1 MLSASFLAVLAASA
15 VSASPMMARNEQ
27 PSYAAAPS
35 YTTAPSHAYT
45 SSAGWESY
53 GSSSSSAAAPSG
65 TQALGAPAKPNLPVP
80 SGLVAELLTEAST
93 VGRFTKIKEQI
104 DAGALSL
111 TFDHNPE
118 ANPNVTPGEG
128 GQVDLANQANYPP
141 LVDLGLSNAVIFFQA
156 CGLNTPH
163 IHPRASEY
171 FTLATDTKM
180 STGFVLENGLSDE
193 FTANLTIWQ
202 GTVFPQGSLH
212 WQQNESCEPAVGT
225 AALSDSDP
233 GASSMAQTF
242 LRFTN
247 PEVVEAALGL
257 PNEINAD
264 NFAEFKDAIPASLAK
279 GVQECLIRCNIK
291 H

>member
-1 MLSASFLAVLAASA
+1 MHAASFLAVLAASA
-15 VSASPMMARNEQ
+15 VSASPLMVRDAQ
-27 PSYAAAPS
+27 PSYASAPS
-35 YTTAPSHAYT
+35 YATTSSYAT
-45 SSAGWESY
+45 SSASWDAYSA
-53 GSSSSSAAAPSG
+53 SSSAAAPSG
-65 TQALGAPAKPNLPVP
+65 TASLGAPAKPNLPVP
-80 SGLVAELLTEAST
+80 SGLVAELLTESSA

-104 DAGALSL
+104 NAGALSL
-111 TFDHNPE
+111 TFDHNPQ
-118 ANPNVTPGEG
+118 ANPSVTPGEG
-128 GQVDLANQANYPP
+128 GQVDLANQANFPP
-141 LVDLGLSNAVIFFQA
+141 LVDLGISNAVIFFQP

-171 FTLATDTKM
+171 FTLATNTKM

-247 PEVVEAALGL
+247 PDIVEAALGL
-257 PNEINAD
+257 PNEITAD
-264 NFAEFKDAIPASLAK
+264 NFAQFQNAIPASLAK
-279 GVQECLIRCNIK
+279 GVEECFNRCNIK
-291 H
+291 Y